1 MKKQYKNILVA
12 VDGSEQAYNAVSEA
26 AEVAKRNDGKLH
38 ILTVKDIGRYYGMA
52 GRVVLTDT
60 LELDKSAEEILD
72 KASHLVTNEV
82 ETEIYEVS
90 GVPKYTIADFSK
102 EHDIDL
108 IVIGAT
114 GTGFIDKLLV
124 GSTTQ
129 YVVSH
134 ASCNV
139 MVVR

>member
-102 EHDIDL
+102 EHGIDL